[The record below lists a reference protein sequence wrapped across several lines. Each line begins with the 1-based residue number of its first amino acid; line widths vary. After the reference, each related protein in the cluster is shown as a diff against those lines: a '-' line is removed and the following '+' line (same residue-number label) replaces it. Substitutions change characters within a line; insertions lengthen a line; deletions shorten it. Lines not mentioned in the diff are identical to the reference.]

1 MNFPSWLK
9 YVQELTDTRGLDIHD
24 VREALILCGKPSRPV
39 LPFDKSALTN
49 RLTDVSRYFELVLV
63 MKCHPQGI
71 FYFCRYGGTHRLR
84 FDSKGQGLGM
94 AGRRDIRNILLSQP
108 QHAVLQFHNST
119 I

>member
-49 RLTDVSRYFELVLV
+49 RLTDVSRYFELVLMLV
-63 MKCHPQGI
+63 FKCNPQGI
-71 FYFCRYGGTHRLR
+71 FRSDRISSFYIVGWWVGWLVV
-84 FDSKGQGLGM
+84 
-94 AGRRDIRNILLSQP
+94 ILLNCK
-108 QHAVLQFHNST
+108 LINLET
-119 I
+119 